1 MGEDVH
7 PGVDDA
13 EVEVRLVVGGDGQ
26 PQQTLHLGGGSAGYL
41 LSKAPDTHLAGGDG
55 ERRGGG
61 EARDHRHGDEVYQ
74 EAEPEERSQSEASI
88 PAVDQSEPSIHLRR
102 PHARMMRPDRK
113 ARRMA

>member
-26 PQQTLHLGGGSAGYL
+26 PQQAL
-41 LSKAPDTHLAGGDG
+41 HLAGGDG

>member
-26 PQQTLHLGGGSAGYL
+26 PQQTLHL
-41 LSKAPDTHLAGGDG
+41 AGGDG
-55 ERRGGG
+55 ERRGRG

-113 ARRMA
+113 ARRIA

>member
-26 PQQTLHLGGGSAGYL
+26 PQQTLHLCGEDELDISSL
-41 LSKAPDTHLAGGDG
+41 TPHLAGGDG

-88 PAVDQSEPSIHLRR
+88 PAVDQSELSIHLRR